1 MIIMTQ
7 KAKCCHTGLIVKWL
21 FLKLFWLNSSPH
33 RLAHYRAIFLWQL
46 STGLHHLPLF
56 SQLRS
61 PLFWPHSSMSS
72 ASLFCELITLFSITQ
87 LSNLCPKVQ
96 IIFLENYNFN
106 VCVVLFAFFG
116 ISAQWI
122 CYFMHWVNWNC
133 QTNTYLVW
141 HLGSITLMSP
151 SCACVPVCL
160 PLLTVLPF
168 WAEHPTSPLP
178 LASYLP
184 RCKIVNKHYKL

>member
-1 MIIMTQ
+1 MQ
-7 KAKCCHTGLIVKWL
+7 YFFG
-21 FLKLFWLNSSPH
+21 N
-33 RLAHYRAIFLWQL
+33 YL

-61 PLFWPHSSMSS
+61 PLFWPHGSMSF
-72 ASLFCELITLFSITQ
+72 ASFFCALITLFSITQ
-87 LSNLCPKVQ
+87 LSTLCPKVQ

-141 HLGSITLMSP
+141 HLGSITLVSP
-151 SCACVPVCL
+151 SSACVPPPVHCSPFL
-160 PLLTVLPF
+160 GRTSHLTATPCFLSAKMQNCEQTLQVVIYNTNHTWSALSEAT
-168 WAEHPTSPLP
+168 WW
-178 LASYLP
+178 
-184 RCKIVNKHYKL
+184 IVG